1 MESRYTVIAV
11 VGHPASGK
19 DTVADYIAEKGFAKI
34 SSSDIIRTEMN
45 ILGISTERS
54 NMVIFAKETRV
65 IYGNSYPTGGI
76 IKQINGDT
84 VISGFR
90 NLDEIGN
97 MRATYG
103 ERFYLVAVEAPIETR
118 YGWGKERGRFGDNI
132 SFEQF
137 RLDENTEKAD
147 RSGSHEVD
155 QVIKTADILLIN
167 DGTKEDLYKKAD
179 TWFATIQ
186 NDQTSV
192 K

>member
-65 IYGNSYPTGGI
+65 IYGNSYPTGEI

-118 YGWGKERGRFGDNI
+118 YGWGERAGQIWR
-132 SFEQF
+132 
-137 RLDENTEKAD
+137 
-147 RSGSHEVD
+147 
-155 QVIKTADILLIN
+155 
-167 DGTKEDLYKKAD
+167 
-179 TWFATIQ
+179 
-186 NDQTSV
+186 
-192 K
+192 